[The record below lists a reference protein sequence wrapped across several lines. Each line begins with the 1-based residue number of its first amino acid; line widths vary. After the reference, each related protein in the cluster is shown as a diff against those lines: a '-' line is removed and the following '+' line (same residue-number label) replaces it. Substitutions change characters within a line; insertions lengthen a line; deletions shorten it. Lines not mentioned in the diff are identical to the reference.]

1 MAHFLQHNTSLR
13 LVRMFAAPIV
23 LGVLTGG
30 TRAIAWEVGPLNKIE
45 PGEVAAT
52 DPKDR
57 ST

>member
-1 MAHFLQHNTSLR
+1 
-13 LVRMFAAPIV
+13 MFAAPIV